1 MDVQSMI
8 EKTVEQKILPP
19 EGAEAQQESGEVSL
33 KDYMRIV
40 LKHLWVI
47 CAFFVVVV
55 TAVTIHTFRLKPVF
69 RATAR
74 INIRRESPSVN
85 KIQDLWNFYATQRE
99 YMETQYKLIASKHIA
114 QRAFDKLP
122 DSEKDSFKGDKPVEA
137 FLSGLV
143 VEPIKDTFLV
153 DVSYEG
159 SDPKKIASWVNRIV
173 QEYIDYHNMQKT
185 ASSIEV
191 EKKISD
197 EMPKIEKKLRDS
209 EGELLKFQEENE
221 ILSFDDEKEILY
233 QNLAEYESA
242 LRAIIRERIDIE
254 VQFNTI
260 EKAKKDK
267 IPLDLV
273 PEVQAN
279 KLLQQLKID
288 ISRMEQEYLVHKERY
303 SLELPRV
310 KVVKEKMELL
320 RRQFAEEVGNVVGEI
335 SERFREIHTR
345 ESMLAEQRDAV
356 RAQIRTLQ
364 PKQAR
369 YLQLSETVK
378 QNRKIYN
385 DYSEHSKQL
394 TVATSVNLN
403 EISLVD
409 PADPPTA
416 PVKPNRLLNVT
427 MAVLVGLL
435 GGIGLA
441 FFLEYIDDSVKGP
454 EDVERY
460 LRTPLLG
467 VVPRFGRGSDDKSR
481 DLVSIREPKSTI
493 SEMFR
498 SARTGI
504 LFSSARGE
512 PRSLLIWSVGA
523 GEGKTMVA
531 VNLGVTMA
539 QSKSRTLVIDA
550 DLRRPRLHKSFDMEN
565 VAGLSTY
572 LTGQGELEGLLK
584 KTEIENLFILP
595 AGPSPPDPSELLGS
609 EKMRSLVPLLLE
621 RFDRI
626 IIDSAPAMVVTDAA
640 LLANLVDGIIQVI
653 AASKVSRKLLQHG
666 IEQMTKVGG
675 AILGAILN
683 KLKAQKG
690 GYYYSGYYYTG
701 YYGGSKDK
709 NKT

>member
-1 MDVQSMI
+1 ML
-8 EKTVEQKILPP
+8 EKTVEQKVVPP
-19 EGAEAQQESGEVSL
+19 EVAEAQAESAEVSL
-33 KDYMRIV
+33 RDYVRIV
-40 LKHLWVI
+40 MKHLWVI
-47 CAFFVVVV
+47 VAFFVVVV
-55 TAVTIHTFRLKPVF
+55 TAVTIHTFRLKPVY
-69 RATAR
+69 RASAR
-74 INIRRESPSVN
+74 INIRRESPSLN

-99 YMETQYKLIASKHIA
+99 YMETQYKLIASKNIA
-114 QRAFDKLP
+114 QRAFDKL
-122 DSEKDSFKGDKPVEA
+122 SEQDRSEFKGPRPIDA
-137 FLSGLV
+137 FLSGVV

-159 SDPKKIASWVNRIV
+159 SDPKKIASWVNRLV
-173 QEYIDYHNMQKT
+173 LEYIDYHNMQKT

-209 EGELLKFQEENE
+209 ENELLSFQEENQ
-221 ILSFDDEKEILY
+221 ILSFEDEKEILY
-233 QNLAEYESA
+233 QNLGEYEAA
-242 LRAIIRERIDIE
+242 LRTVRRERIDVE
-254 VQFNTI
+254 VQFATI
-260 EKAKKDK
+260 EKARKAG

-279 KLLQQLKID
+279 RLLQELKIQ
-288 ISRMEQEYLVHKERY
+288 IAKMEQEYLTQKSRY
-303 SLELPRV
+303 REDLPRV
-310 KVVKEKMELL
+310 KVSKDQLDLV
-320 RRQFAEEVGNVVGEI
+320 RRQYEDEVGKVVGEI
-335 SERFREIHTR
+335 TERFTEIQSRETK
-345 ESMLAEQRDAV
+345 LVAERDAV
-356 RAQIRTLQ
+356 REQLRILQ

-409 PADPPTA
+409 PADPPST
-416 PVKPNRLLNVT
+416 PVKPNRLLNIT

-454 EDVERY
+454 EDVEKY

-467 VVPRFGRGSDDKSR
+467 VVPRFGRGTDDKSR
-481 DLVSIREPKSTI
+481 DLVSINDPKSTI

-504 LFSSARGE
+504 LFSSSKGE
-512 PRSLLIWSVGA
+512 PRTLLVWSVGA

-539 QSKSRTLVIDA
+539 QSKSRTLIIDA
-550 DLRRPRLHKSFDMEN
+550 DLRRRRLHKSFEMEN
-565 VAGLSTY
+565 DAGLSTY
-572 LTGQGELEGLLK
+572 LSGQRAAEELVK
-584 KTEIENLFILP
+584 KTRIENLSILP
-595 AGPSPPDPSELLGS
+595 AGPAPPDPSELLGS
-609 EKMRSLVPLLLE
+609 EKMRSLIGSLLSSY
-621 RFDRI
+621 DRV

-640 LLANLVDGIIQVI
+640 LLASMVDGIVQVI
-653 AASKVSRKLLQHG
+653 AASKVSRKHLQRG

-675 AILGAILN
+675 NNLGAILN

-690 GYYYSGYYYTG
+690 GYYYSGYYYYTG
-701 YYGGSKDK
+701 YYGSSPKDRT
-709 NKT
+709 KTA